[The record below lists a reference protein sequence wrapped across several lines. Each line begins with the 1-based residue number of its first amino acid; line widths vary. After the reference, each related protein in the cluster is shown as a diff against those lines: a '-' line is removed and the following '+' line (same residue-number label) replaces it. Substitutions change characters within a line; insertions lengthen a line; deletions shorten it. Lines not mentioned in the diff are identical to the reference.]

1 MAPLPLA
8 KLASL
13 FIKTLAKPA
22 AKKIKLECSRFQPTQ
37 DLLVGIGQTTHII
50 TSRMTI
56 WSEGYT
62 VRMIKPLQRETAM
75 TRGAELVGE
84 GFIFLVA
91 GGLVVWE
98 YNKKADEDNK
108 KKVVAKEKIENLDAR
123 IEALEQRININI
135 ELPVEDSLKPS
146 MDLPM
151 DPPQDYSK
159 SERRWW
165 PF

>member
-1 MAPLPLA
+1 
-8 KLASL
+8 
-13 FIKTLAKPA
+13 
-22 AKKIKLECSRFQPTQ
+22 
-37 DLLVGIGQTTHII
+37 
-50 TSRMTI
+50 
-56 WSEGYT
+56 
-62 VRMIKPLQRETAM
+62 M

-123 IEALEQRININI
+123 IEALEQRIKINI
-135 ELPVEDSLKPS
+135 ELPVEDSLKQS
-146 MDLPM
+146 MDLPI
-151 DPPQDYSK
+151 DPPQGYSK

>member
-22 AKKIKLECSRFQPTQ
+22 AKKIKLECSRFEPTQ
-37 DLLVGIGQTTHII
+37 NLLVGIGQATHIV

-62 VRMIKPLQRETAM
+62 VRTIKPLQRDTAM

-91 GGLVVWE
+91 GGLVVLE
-98 YNKKADEDNK
+98 YNKKTDEDDK
-108 KKVVAKEKIENLDAR
+108 KKVVAKEKIENMVAR
-123 IEALEQRININI
+123 IEALEQRIKTKI
-135 ELPVEDSLKPS
+135 ELPVEDSLQPS
-146 MDLPM
+146 KGLPM